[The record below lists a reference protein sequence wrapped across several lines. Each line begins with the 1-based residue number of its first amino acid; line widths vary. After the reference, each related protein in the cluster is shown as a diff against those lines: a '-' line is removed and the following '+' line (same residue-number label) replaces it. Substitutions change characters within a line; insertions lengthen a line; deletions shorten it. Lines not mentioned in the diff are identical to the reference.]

1 MRRIIVLAAL
11 LLAVIA
17 LMLWLRP
24 EGAQLH
30 DEIDAESR
38 RALEEVLRREGA
50 E

>member
-1 MRRIIVLAAL
+1 MRRIIVLTAL
-11 LLAVIA
+11 LLAVVA

-24 EGAQLH
+24 QEGRLH